1 MKDIK
6 DIEIKS
12 GDKVH
17 IFGTSQKDNE
27 PLDINAVVLNT
38 RGRGI
43 KFVDEVTSKEYT
55 QDFVK
60 EHGYKVHVL
69 EQRMV
74 NLSPSTGVKKRTI
87 TGNKVVQDEL
97 DLIEKLKEYGW
108 YGTIYKTAD
117 NTKFTIT
124 LPEYE
129 NKN

>member
-17 IFGTSQKDNE
+17 IFGKSFKDGE
-27 PLDINAVVLNT
+27 EIDINCVVLNT

-43 KFVDEVTSKEYT
+43 KFVDEITSKEYT
-55 QDFVK
+55 KDYIE
-60 EHGYKVHVL
+60 EHRYLINIL
-69 EQRMV
+69 ES
-74 NLSPSTGVKKRTI
+74 NNAIPSTGENKQSKR
-87 TGNKVVQDEL
+87 GSKVTQEEL

-108 YGTIYKTAD
+108 YGTISKTA
-117 NTKFTIT
+117 NYTQFKIT

-129 NKN
+129 SRS

>member
-69 EQRMV
+69 EQRIV
-74 NLSPSTGVKKRTI
+74 NSSTGEKKRTV

>member
-6 DIEIKS
+6 NIEIKS

-17 IFGTSQKDNE
+17 IFGNSIKDGDSI
-27 PLDINAVVLNT
+27 DINAVIVNT

-55 QDFVK
+55 QDYIK
-60 EHGYKVHVL
+60 EHGFNVHIL
-69 EQRMV
+69 EKRQII
-74 NLSPSTGVKKRTI
+74 PSTGEQNRIKCNSNVI
-87 TGNKVVQDEL
+87 QDEL

-108 YGTIYKTAD
+108 SGTIHKTAGD
-117 NTKFTIT
+117 TQFTIK

-129 NKN
+129 SKN

>member
-17 IFGTSQKDNE
+17 IFGNSQKDNE

-55 QDFVK
+55 QDFIK

-69 EQRMV
+69 MQRMI
-74 NLSPSTGVKKRTI
+74 NSSTGEKKRTI

-129 NKN
+129 SRN

>member
-27 PLDINAVVLNT
+27 PLDINAIVLNT

-55 QDFVK
+55 QDFIK
-60 EHGYKVHVL
+60 EHGYKIHVL
-69 EQRMV
+69 GQRMI
-74 NLSPSTGVKKRTI
+74 NSSTGEKKRTI

-108 YGTIYKTAD
+108 SGTIYKTAED
-117 NTKFTIT
+117 TKFTIK

-129 NKN
+129 SRN

>member
-27 PLDINAVVLNT
+27 PLDINAIVLNT

-43 KFVDEVTSKEYT
+43 KFVDEITSKEYT
-55 QDFVK
+55 KDYIE
-60 EHGYKVHVL
+60 EHKYLINVL
-69 EQRMV
+69 ES
-74 NLSPSTGVKKRTI
+74 NNTISSTGEKKKI
-87 TGNKVVQDEL
+87 KNNSKVVQDEL

-108 YGTIYKTAD
+108 SGTIYKTAGD
-117 NTKFTIT
+117 TKFTIK

-129 NKN
+129 SRN

>member
-27 PLDINAVVLNT
+27 SLDINAVVLNT

-55 QDFVK
+55 QDYIK

-69 EQRMV
+69 EQKTII
-74 NLSPSTGVKKRTI
+74 SSTGETKQSKR
-87 TGNKVVQDEL
+87 GSKVTQEEL

-108 YGTIYKTAD
+108 YGTISKTA
-117 NTKFTIT
+117 NYTQFKIT

-129 NKN
+129 TRS

>member
-38 RGRGI
+38 KGRGI

-55 QDFVK
+55 QDFIK
-60 EHGYKVHVL
+60 EHGYKVHIL
-69 EQRMV
+69 IQKIV
-74 NLSPSTGVKKRTI
+74 NSSTGEKKRTI

-129 NKN
+129 NRN

>member
-17 IFGTSQKDNE
+17 IFGTSQKDNGS
-27 PLDINAVVLNT
+27 LDTNAIVLST

-43 KFVDEVTSKEYT
+43 KFFDEITSREYS
-55 QDFVK
+55 QDYIK
-60 EHGYKVHVL
+60 EHGYKVHIL
-69 EQRMV
+69 EQRIV
-74 NLSPSTGVKKRTI
+74 NSSTGEKKRTVI
-87 TGNKVVQDEL
+87 KNKVVQDEL

-108 YGTIYKTAD
+108 SGTICKTAGD
-117 NTKFTIT
+117 TKFTIK

-129 NKN
+129 NRN

>member
-17 IFGTSQKDNE
+17 IFGTSQKDNGS
-27 PLDINAVVLNT
+27 LDTNAIVLST

-43 KFVDEVTSKEYT
+43 KFFDEITSREYS
-55 QDFVK
+55 QDYIK
-60 EHGYKVHVL
+60 EHGYKVHIL
-69 EQRMV
+69 EQRIV
-74 NLSPSTGVKKRTI
+74 NSSTGEKKRTVI
-87 TGNKVVQDEL
+87 KNKVVQDEL

-108 YGTIYKTAD
+108 SGTIYKTAGD
-117 NTKFTIT
+117 TKFTIK

-129 NKN
+129 NRN

>member
-69 EQRMV
+69 KQRIV
-74 NLSPSTGVKKRTI
+74 NSSTGEKKRTV

>member
-55 QDFVK
+55 QDFIK

-69 EQRMV
+69 GQRMI
-74 NLSPSTGVKKRTI
+74 NSSTGEKKRTI
-87 TGNKVVQDEL
+87 VGNKVVQDEL

-117 NTKFTIT
+117 KTKFTIT
-124 LPEYE
+124 LSEYE
-129 NKN
+129 NRN

>member
-43 KFVDEVTSKEYT
+43 KFVDEVTSREYT

-60 EHGYKVHVL
+60 EHGYKIHIL
-69 EQRMV
+69 EQRIA
-74 NLSPSTGVKKRTI
+74 NSSTGEKKRTVA
-87 TGNKVVQDEL
+87 GNKVVQAEL

-129 NKN
+129 NRN

>member
-17 IFGTSQKDNE
+17 IFGNSIKDGDSI
-27 PLDINAVVLNT
+27 DINAIVLNT

-43 KFVDEVTSKEYT
+43 KFVDEVTAKEYT
-55 QDFVK
+55 QDYIK
-60 EHGYKVHVL
+60 EHGFSIHIL
-69 EQRMV
+69 EQRMIA
-74 NLSPSTGVKKRTI
+74 SSTGKKTQI
-87 TGNKVVQDEL
+87 KSNSTVIQDEL

-108 YGTIYKTAD
+108 SGTIYKTAGD
-117 NTKFTIT
+117 TKFTIK

-129 NKN
+129 NRN

>member
-17 IFGTSQKDNE
+17 IFGNSLKDNE
-27 PLDINAVVLNT
+27 SLDINAVVLAT

-43 KFVDEVTSKEYT
+43 KFINEITSKEYT
-55 QDFVK
+55 QDYIK
-60 EHGYKVHVL
+60 EHGYKVHIL
-69 EQRMV
+69 EQKTII
-74 NLSPSTGVKKRTI
+74 SSTGETKQSKR
-87 TGNKVVQDEL
+87 GSKVTQEEL

-108 YGTIYKTAD
+108 YGTISKTAND
-117 NTKFTIT
+117 TQFKIT

-129 NKN
+129 SRNC

>member
-27 PLDINAVVLNT
+27 PLDINAIVLNT

-43 KFVDEVTSKEYT
+43 KFVDEITSKEYT
-55 QDFVK
+55 KDYIE
-60 EHGYKVHVL
+60 EHKYLINVL
-69 EQRMV
+69 ESS
-74 NLSPSTGVKKRTI
+74 NTISSTGEKKKI
-87 TGNKVVQDEL
+87 KNNSKVVQDEL

-108 YGTIYKTAD
+108 SGTIYKTAGD
-117 NTKFTIT
+117 TKFTIK

-129 NKN
+129 SRN

>member
-6 DIEIKS
+6 DIKIKS

-17 IFGTSQKDNE
+17 IFGNSIKDGGSI
-27 PLDINAVVLNT
+27 DINAIVLNT
-38 RGRGI
+38 RSRGI

-55 QDFVK
+55 QDYIK
-60 EHGYKVHVL
+60 EHGFSVHIL
-69 EQRMV
+69 ETRQII
-74 NLSPSTGVKKRTI
+74 PSTGDKKRI
-87 TGNKVVQDEL
+87 KSNSNVVQDEL

-108 YGTIYKTAD
+108 SGTIYKTAGD
-117 NTKFTIT
+117 TKFTIK

>member
-69 EQRMV
+69 EQRIV
-74 NLSPSTGVKKRTI
+74 NPSTGLKKRTV

-129 NKN
+129 NRN

>member
-1 MKDIK
+1 MKDVK

-17 IFGTSQKDNE
+17 IFGNSIKDGDSI
-27 PLDINAVVLNT
+27 DINAIVINT

-55 QDFVK
+55 QEFIK
-60 EHGYKVHVL
+60 EHGYVINIL
-69 EQRMV
+69 EQR
-74 NLSPSTGVKKRTI
+74 PDIRSTGKKTQI
-87 TGNKVVQDEL
+87 KSNSNVIQDEL

-108 YGTIYKTAD
+108 SGTIYKTAKD
-117 NTKFTIT
+117 TKFTIK

-129 NKN
+129 NRN